1 MQGATGKNCIGI
13 NERSNI
19 ILQFFSAQ
27 KNSLLKKVKVYTRNG
42 LRQNLFGICRTRW
55 LERID
60 GMSIFKELFVPT
72 YHSHREMKE
81 NKCEPLFNDE
91 TWADTDSLL
100 KLVTDFSFIVILV
113 ITRDILDY
121 LLSVTR
127 KLQTKE

>member
-1 MQGATGKNCIGI
+1 
-13 NERSNI
+13 
-19 ILQFFSAQ
+19 
-27 KNSLLKKVKVYTRNG
+27 
-42 LRQNLFGICRTRW
+42 
-55 LERID
+55 
-60 GMSIFKELFVPT
+60 MSIFKELFVPT

-127 KLQTKE
+127 KLQTKEWEIAQSIDLIKSLKLTIGVL